1 MKKMIIFLCPLLI
14 HTQNIDL
21 SKLFERS
28 TNNISSC
35 DSLINYCLNEDH
47 PLKTAYLSAGLML
60 KSKHSRKLK
69 FFKKGKNKLN
79 DIINKN
85 PNIVEFRWIRYCIQ
99 SNTPKIL
106 NYKQHIEI
114 DKAMIEKNGT
124 GRQKNI
130 LKAYD

>member
-1 MKKMIIFLCPLLI
+1 
-14 HTQNIDL
+14 
-21 SKLFERS
+21 
-28 TNNISSC
+28 
-35 DSLINYCLNEDH
+35 
-47 PLKTAYLSAGLML
+47 ML
-60 KSKHSRKLK
+60 TYVKIKHSRKLK
-69 FFKKGKNKLN
+69 LFKKGKNKLN

-114 DKAMIEKNGT
+114 DKAMIEQNGNR
-124 GRQKNI
+124 RQKKI